1 MENYSLDKKNLQ
13 KQLNESLTLD
23 ISNENISEKQKKFI
37 KNQNIGFL

>member
-1 MENYSLDKKNLQ
+1 MENNSLEKKNLQ

-37 KNQNIGFL
+37 KILNFYY